1 MKTLFRFI
9 FLVLFLIL
17 NSFEYSFADE
27 DEEDIAMIRPGPKDK
42 PTLVE
47 IGLYVI
53 NIDSIDVSKQSF
65 TANIFLAMEWNDP
78 RLAKRT
84 TRKRRYQRDEVWF
97 PSYIITNMQRS
108 FKSLPEVVSVS
119 PEGNVRYRQRYFATF
134 SNQMTL
140 HKFPFDSHWIKI
152 TLITPENRLNQIK
165 FSTKL
170 FKKVSIIRKDLSIPD
185 WKILRSR
192 LRVEPY
198 TVIEGFPQLPAFTFE
213 FKAKRLWE
221 YYTNKVIFPLTLI
234 VMMSWLVFWIDPKN
248 FGPQI
253 GLSSASMLT
262 LIAYRFTLES
272 LIPPVSYLT
281 PLDTFLLGST
291 FLVFL
296 ALAEVVT
303 VSALAM
309 HNRLGLARKVDG
321 FSRYGFPLFFVL
333 LCCNFFRHLVF

>member
-9 FLVLFLIL
+9 FLVLFLIF
-17 NSFEYSFADE
+17 NSFDYSFADDD
-27 DEEDIAMIRPGPKDK
+27 DEYIAMIRPGPKDK
-42 PTLVE
+42 PTVVE

-53 NIDSIDVSKQSF
+53 NIDSINVSKQSF
-65 TANIFLAMEWNDP
+65 NANIFLAMEWNDP
-78 RLAKRT
+78 RLAERT
-84 TRKRRYQRDEVWF
+84 TRKRRYKRDEIWF

-108 FKSLPEVVSVS
+108 FKSLPEVVDVS
-119 PEGNVRYRQRYFATF
+119 PEGNVRYRQRYFGTF

-140 HKFPFDSHWIKI
+140 HKFPFDSHWIKFE
-152 TLITPENRLNQIK
+152 LITPENKLNQIK

-170 FKKVSIIRKDLSIPD
+170 FEKVSIIRKELSIPD
-185 WKILRSR
+185 WIILKSR
-192 LRVEPY
+192 LSVEPY
-198 TVIEGFPQLPAFTFE
+198 TVIEALPPLPAFTFE

-296 ALAEVVT
+296 ALAEVVII
-303 VSALAM
+303 SALAM
-309 HNRLGLARKVDG
+309 HNRLELARKVDG
-321 FSRYGFPLFFVL
+321 FSRYAFPILFIL
-333 LCCNFFRHLVF
+333 LCSNFFRHLVF

>member
-1 MKTLFRFI
+1 MKTLFRLL
-9 FLVLFLIL
+9 FLALFLIL
-17 NSFEYSFADE
+17 NSFAYSFADD

-42 PTLVE
+42 PTLVD

-65 TANIFLAMEWNDP
+65 NANIFLAMEWNDP
-78 RLAKRT
+78 RLAERT
-84 TRKRRYQRDEVWF
+84 TRKRRYQLDEVWF
-97 PSYIITNMQRS
+97 PSYIFTNMQRS
-108 FKSLPEVVSVS
+108 FKSLPEVVEVS

-140 HKFPFDSHWIKI
+140 HKFPFDSHWIKFQ
-152 TLITPENRLNQIK
+152 LITPGSELEQVQ

-170 FKKVSIIRKDLSIPD
+170 FEDVTSIRKDLSIPD
-185 WKILRSR
+185 WKILDFKVHVKPYNVLEG
-192 LRVEPY
+192 LRPV
-198 TVIEGFPQLPAFTFE
+198 PAFTFE

-253 GLSSASMLT
+253 GLSSAAMLT

-309 HNRLGLARKVDG
+309 HNRLNLARKIDG
-321 FSRYGFPLFFVL
+321 FSRYAFPVFFVL
-333 LCCNFFRHLVF
+333 LCCNFFRHLFV